1 MRKIFIVI
9 LTLLSQQLSFCQWR
23 PWAWQCQFT
32 MLLLLQSWH
41 WQTPHFIPLSF
52 FNAIVVSTL
61 TRLLAGT
68 PQPQAWKKHIL
79 TSPTMADS
87 CFNKLMIQEG
97 YTGGTWGASWP
108 FFNLQSQR
116 QSDSCTSHEERN
128 EGGCQ
133 WTKSKRLVTVF
144 SESHVSACNKMGTKE
159 SEASTIWMPGT
170 VQKSNSACPAGTFF
184 ALASFT
190 CCCLWQLGS
199 IFGMRKSWQKPSSV
213 FLWV

>member
-87 CFNKLMIQEG
+87 CFNKLMIHKGQ
-97 YTGGTWGASWP
+97 TGGLEELHELCAIS
-108 FFNLQSQR
+108 
-116 QSDSCTSHEERN
+116 SHNEKETHAQATRKERKEVKQN
-128 EGGCQ
+128 QKELAFWFQ
-133 WTKSKRLVTVF
+133 TVH
-144 SESHVSACNKMGTKE
+144 HVSVCMQQNGDKGARSKHRLNVA
-159 SEASTIWMPGT
+159 SENPINGKTLHKGPVAHAVVI
-170 VQKSNSACPAGTFF
+170 
-184 ALASFT
+184 
-190 CCCLWQLGS
+190 
-199 IFGMRKSWQKPSSV
+199 
-213 FLWV
+213 